1 MVIRRIREHVAAQNW
16 FAVGID
22 FLIVVVGIIIGTQV
36 NNWNQA
42 RIERGQGSDYRD
54 RLITEIRSNETDYG
68 HRQYY
73 YREVKRHAEAAL
85 AALDRTPQDG
95 DAAFLIAA
103 YQASQITFRKIKRF
117 TYDELLS
124 TGGIER
130 LGDAQF
136 REQIANY
143 YTSVE
148 TGGLILDFVPP
159 YREHLRQVMPH
170 TVQRAIR
177 TNCPESL
184 VRAEDG
190 SAAVILPTVCA
201 LDLDPATVAEAAA
214 AIRASPAIRNDLT
227 RLLADLDAKL
237 WLTAPA
243 IENARQ
249 ARALIVNEQRRGSS
263 ALR

>member
-1 MVIRRIREHVAAQNW
+1 MVIRRIREHVAAHNW

-22 FLIVVVGIIIGTQV
+22 FLIVVAGIVIGTQV

-42 RIERGQGSDYRD
+42 RIERNQGEEYRD

-68 HRQYY
+68 HRQSY
-73 YREVKRHAEAAL
+73 YREVRRHAEAAL
-85 AALDRTPQDG
+85 AALDRPPQYG
-95 DAAFLIAA
+95 GETFLISA

-124 TGGIER
+124 IGGIER
-130 LGDAQF
+130 LGDAEF

-159 YREHLRQVMPH
+159 YREHLRQAMPH
-170 TVQRAIR
+170 TVQQAIR
-177 TNCPESL
+177 THCPESL
-184 VRAEDG
+184 VRTEDG
-190 SAAVILPTVCA
+190 SSAVSLPKVCA

-214 AIRASPAIRNDLT
+214 AVRASPSIRNDLT

-237 WLTAPA
+237 WLTGPA
-243 IENARQ
+243 IDNARQ
-249 ARALIVNEQRRGSS
+249 MRALVENEQR
-263 ALR
+263 AT